1 MGDGMAD
8 TRAHGT
14 IALINGQIVDPA
26 TDVPIAGGVLVRDG
40 QIVAIGAE
48 VTAGNAGSDAVVV
61 DCKDRFIAP
70 GLIDMRAFLGE
81 PGAGHRETIA
91 TASAAAAVG
100 GVTTIVAM
108 PDTSPPVD
116 GSAGVEFIR
125 QRSRDTSLVRILSS
139 AALTKGLAGTEICE
153 FGLLQEAG
161 AVAFSNGLQ
170 PVRSSQVMRRAMTY
184 ARDFDALVIHQ
195 CEDPDL
201 GRGGVMNEGELA
213 TRLGLSG
220 IPRETETIMLDRDI
234 RIAAMTGVRYHAAL
248 VSNTLSLDVIAKAR
262 AAGLSVTCGVSI
274 NNLTFNE
281 TDIGDYRTFMKVSPP
296 LRSESERLALVEAL
310 AGGLIDVVVSDHN
323 PQDVETKRVP
333 FAEAEFGAIGLET
346 MLAAGL
352 RMVRAEQISLC
363 KLIAA
368 MTVQPA
374 NILRL
379 EQGRMETG
387 APADLIVFDMDEPFV
402 VDPATL
408 HSRSKN
414 TPFDEARLEGR
425 VILTMVDGRF
435 VYRDGALGLAGRV

>member
-1 MGDGMAD
+1 
-8 TRAHGT
+8 
-14 IALINGQIVDPA
+14 
-26 TDVPIAGGVLVRDG
+26 
-40 QIVAIGAE
+40 
-48 VTAGNAGSDAVVV
+48 
-61 DCKDRFIAP
+61 
-70 GLIDMRAFLGE
+70 
-81 PGAGHRETIA
+81 
-91 TASAAAAVG
+91 
-100 GVTTIVAM
+100 M

-170 PVRSSQVMRRAMTY
+170 PVRPSQVMRRAMTY

-281 TDIGDYRTFMKVSPP
+281 TDIGGYRTFMKVSPP

-310 AGGLIDVVVSDHN
+310 
-323 PQDVETKRVP
+323 E
-333 FAEAEFGAIGLET
+333 
-346 MLAAGL
+346 
-352 RMVRAEQISLC
+352 
-363 KLIAA
+363 
-368 MTVQPA
+368 
-374 NILRL
+374 
-379 EQGRMETG
+379 
-387 APADLIVFDMDEPFV
+387 
-402 VDPATL
+402 
-408 HSRSKN
+408 
-414 TPFDEARLEGR
+414 EGR
-425 VILTMVDGRF
+425 VTPGSWLLMPAFGGGLTYCSLLVKWGARVTPLGKSEMELPPLTETALQMVNRVRAGQDPHGRSKAGLMAPEF
-435 VYRDGALGLAGRV
+435 AKPAALPATA